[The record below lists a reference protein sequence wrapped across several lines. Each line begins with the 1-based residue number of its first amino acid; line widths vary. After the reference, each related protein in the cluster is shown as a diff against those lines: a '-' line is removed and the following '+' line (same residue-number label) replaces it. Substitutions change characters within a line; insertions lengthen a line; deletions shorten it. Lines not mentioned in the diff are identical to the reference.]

1 MAANNDENSQVVPGQ
16 STGSKIGSWVIKDD
30 GRLLEDGLTVFDKL
44 EINFGC
50 QRNISKWAMGCG
62 DEIKQEMVN
71 RNKLKNEA
79 QLLAKKLFMHR
90 SGNNKALLALNK
102 SKNTKA
108 HVSERIES
116 FNLMCSRIRFITY
129 VWHGIQY
136 FYMQSELLD
145 AVIAY
150 NEKIVKENTKQY
162 RECSE

>member
-1 MAANNDENSQVVPGQ
+1 
-16 STGSKIGSWVIKDD
+16 
-30 GRLLEDGLTVFDKL
+30 
-44 EINFGC
+44 
-50 QRNISKWAMGCG
+50 
-62 DEIKQEMVN
+62 
-71 RNKLKNEA
+71 
-79 QLLAKKLFMHR
+79 MHR

-108 HVSERIES
+108 HVNERIES

-150 NEKIVKENTKQY
+150 NEKVVKENTKQY
-162 RECSE
+162 KECSE